1 MNRSFGARGLFA
13 EDLFFPGFVQAYEEP
28 HDVPRRA
35 PITKNSPRILIFRGA
50 PPKRTRLV
58 FTGPLGCAYI
68 LARPKDV
75 RASSFTGPLGFT
87 YSEAR
92 SKNLKRDQMSF
103 L

>member
-1 MNRSFGARGLFA
+1 MNRSFGAQGLFA
-13 EDLFFPGFVQAYEEP
+13 GDLFFPGFVQAYEEP

-35 PITKNSPRILIFRGA
+35 PMTQDA
-50 PPKRTRLV
+50 PDSS
-58 FTGPLGCAYI
+58 YSE
-68 LARPKDV
+68 ARPKNV